1 MYNNSKEIFKNV
13 EEKIYNKEL
22 TNEEELVNYL
32 ADLKNRGIVTQA
44 QINVNSEQLLKLFER
59 KSSEGNELKRMATR
73 TPQRRDYQGSE
84 GFSKLG
90 FLVFIM
96 MSFALLGIML
106 TLINQ

>member
-1 MYNNSKEIFKNV
+1 MNNNKEIFKNI
-13 EEKIYNKEL
+13 ENSIRKNEIKNSKEL
-22 TNEEELVNYL
+22 NTYL

-59 KSSEGNELKRMATR
+59 KSNEESNLKRMATR

>member
-1 MYNNSKEIFKNV
+1 MYRDNKEIFKNI
-13 EEKIYNKEL
+13 ETSIRN
-22 TNEEELVNYL
+22 NEIKNSEELKAYL
-32 ADLKNRGIVTQA
+32 FDLKNRGILTQA
-44 QINVNSEQLLKLFER
+44 QINVNGEELLKLFER
-59 KSSEGNELKRMATR
+59 KNPERNELKRMATR
-73 TPQRRDYQGSE
+73 APQRRDYQGSE

>member
-1 MYNNSKEIFKNV
+1 MYNNNKEIFKNV
-13 EEKIYNKEL
+13 ETLIRNNEL
-22 TNEEELVNYL
+22 KNSEELNTYL
-32 ADLKNRGIVTQA
+32 TDLKIRGIVTQA
-44 QINVNSEQLLKLFER
+44 QINVNNQELLKLFNN
-59 KSSEGNELKRMATR
+59 KKVEGNNFNRMATR

>member
-1 MYNNSKEIFKNV
+1 MMNNKEIFKNV
-13 EEKIYNKEL
+13 ENSIRN
-22 TNEEELVNYL
+22 NEIKNREELEKYL
-32 ADLKNRGIVTQA
+32 FDLKNRGIVTQA
-44 QINVNSEQLLKLFER
+44 QINVNSEELLKLFER
-59 KSSEGNELKRMATR
+59 KKTDRNENKRMATR
-73 TPQRRDYQGSE
+73 APQRRDYQGSE

>member
-1 MYNNSKEIFKNV
+1 MNNNKEIFKNI
-13 EEKIYNKEL
+13 ENSIRTNEIKNSQEL
-22 TNEEELVNYL
+22 TTYL
-32 ADLKNRGIVTQA
+32 CDLKNRGIVTQA
-44 QINVNSEQLLKLFER
+44 QINVNSEKLLKLFER

-90 FLVFIM
+90 FLVFVM
-96 MSFALLGIML
+96 MSFALMGIML

>member
-1 MYNNSKEIFKNV
+1 MNNNKEIFKNI
-13 EEKIYNKEL
+13 ENSIRKKEIKDSKEL
-22 TNEEELVNYL
+22 NTYL
-32 ADLKNRGIVTQA
+32 TDLKNRGIVTQA
-44 QINVNSEQLLKLFER
+44 QINVNSEQLLNLFER
-59 KSSEGNELKRMATR
+59 KSNNETNLKRMATR

-96 MSFALLGIML
+96 MSFALLGVML